1 MKVLLNQ
8 ESLLDAWKEIGAI
21 SSYRQNT
28 NKSADAYHAVMDIVD
43 YRGMDWT
50 QEKLNHIVET
60 NEYISRYVYAV
71 ICSIEHIINHFG
83 EYAQESAD
91 TAPRKKKQIKTAESK
106 GDTALVAKLKK
117 QRDKLE
123 TTSNNL
129 RKSNVTNQEAIFA
142 RKHPGLSTA
151 KGVAK
156 VAHEAGVKQAK
167 LGAVMSGSVSLVKYF
182 VACVKGEIEP
192 KNAAIEVAKD
202 TGTGAAF
209 SYATAF
215 SGAVVKGAM
224 QNASS
229 GYVRALSKTSLPA
242 QMVSTTVNVGKVMK
256 RYINGEISG
265 AKCIEQLGEDGFGE
279 LGAAMYSTIAVAAVQ
294 GAGKTALTIV
304 AGAAGASIGYMAAVA
319 VYQELSTSLKEYEFA
334 VAERKRIEEECA
346 EAVELLR
353 RYREEMIQSYEKYF
367 IEHLTEFKDGL
378 DAMDQAI
385 EDDDADKFL
394 ASNAQVQ
401 SALSRKIQFASQQE
415 FDDLM
420 MSDEDF
426 KL

>member
-1 MKVLLNQ
+1 MAYPAERKEFNPHFLGKAHKKYDKYRDNGVPIEIPKDFYDKVK
-8 ESLLDAWKEIGAI
+8 A
-21 SSYRQNT
+21 
-28 NKSADAYHAVMDIVD
+28 
-43 YRGMDWT
+43 
-50 QEKLNHIVET
+50 
-60 NEYISRYVYAV
+60 
-71 ICSIEHIINHFG
+71 
-83 EYAQESAD
+83 EYA
-91 TAPRKKKQIKTAESK
+91 KKIGKLDKQIKTAESK

-151 KGVAK
+151 KDVAK

-167 LGAVMSGSVSLVKYF
+167 LGAVMSGSVSLVKNF
-182 VACVKGEIEP
+182 VACVKGEIKP
-192 KNAAIEVAKD
+192 KDAAVEVAKD

-215 SGAVVKGAM
+215 SGTVVKGAM